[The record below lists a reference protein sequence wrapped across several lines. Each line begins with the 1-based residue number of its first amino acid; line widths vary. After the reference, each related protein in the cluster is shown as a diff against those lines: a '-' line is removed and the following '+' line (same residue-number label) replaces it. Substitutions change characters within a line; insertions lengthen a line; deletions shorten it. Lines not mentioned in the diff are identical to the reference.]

1 MKIISMLITVGLMM
15 FMVTWF
21 LKAPVSPEIGSESTD
36 GRAVVVDSA
45 IDDGRE
51 KVKSNREEASKT
63 STGKAVLKRIPAL
76 GRTLDKVDQN
86 RQGVLD
92 EVNDVN
98 K

>member
-1 MKIISMLITVGLMM
+1 MRIISMLIAVGLMM
-15 FMVTWF
+15 FMATWF
-21 LKAPVSPEIGSESTD
+21 LKAPAATEGESKNSDNGAT
-36 GRAVVVDSA
+36 VVDSS

-51 KVKSNREEASKT
+51 KVKSNRKEASKT
-63 STGKAVLKRIPAL
+63 VAGKAALRRIPAL
-76 GRTLDKVDQN
+76 GRTLDKVDKN